1 MTEYTTRRS
10 VLRAVGGVAAT
21 TGIAGCSG
29 ALGGEVTLGA
39 IGFGG
44 GQYSSLQPPITQTL
58 KMAEKEINDAGG
70 IQGQDVEIKIRSSS
84 SRPQELRTV
93 MQTFAE
99 QDDVKAVV
107 GGVSG
112 ELVPIVDYL
121 KDFEIPII
129 SPYAGA
135 RYFDQHGGDKGTPDD
150 TSDDGWIWR
159 TEGSDTVYGAASA
172 LQCLDNDLTRV
183 AVMNDPSAGS
193 RSWRDSFTS
202 AIKKGGGSVAGTV
215 EFETGKSSYNS
226 EISELFENDF
236 DAWLLVGPRTDKTTI
251 VRQWANSDHG
261 GQLLLDNNL
270 GEKLRKG
277 IGEPGKG
284 GWICASAQGGGPN
297 RKRVTQ
303 KYNEFTDVEANTF
316 ITKMYDAAMSASLA
330 LEAADEVS
338 AVGCE
343 KNIGP
348 IGRQGGTKVA
358 SFAKGKDALD
368 GGSANLQ
375 GASSKLN
382 YTKYGNVIPP
392 IGVYR
397 VTPDEFVQFKTI
409 DTSDLKEIADI

>member
-1 MTEYTTRRS
+1 M
-10 VLRAVGGVAAT
+10 GGAAAT
-21 TGIAGCSG
+21 TSIAGCSG
-29 ALGGEVTLGA
+29 ALGGKVTLGA

-44 GQYSSLQPPITQTL
+44 GQYSSLQPPITKTV
-58 KMAEKEINDAGG
+58 KMAEQEINDAGG
-70 IQGQDVEIKIRSSS
+70 IQGQDVEIKVRSSS

-93 MQTFAE
+93 MQTFVE
-99 QDDVKAVV
+99 QDDAKAIV

-112 ELVPIVDYL
+112 ELVPIFDYL
-121 KDFEIPII
+121 KGFETPII

-135 RYFDQHGGDKGTPDD
+135 RFFDQHGGDNGTPDD

-159 TEGSDTVYGAASA
+159 TEGSDTVYAAASA
-172 LQCLDNDLTRV
+172 LQCLNNDLNRV

-193 RSWRDSFTS
+193 RSWRNSFTS
-202 AIKKGGGSVAGTV
+202 AIKNGDGSVAGTV

-226 EISELFENDF
+226 ELSELFDNDF

-251 VRQWANSDHG
+251 VRQWANSDYG

-270 GEKLRKG
+270 GEKLLEG

-284 GWICASAQGGGPN
+284 SWICASSEGGGPN
-297 RKRVTQ
+297 RDRVLDM
-303 KYNEFTDVEANTF
+303 YNEFTDVEPNTF
-316 ITKMYDAAMSASLA
+316 IGKMYDATISAALA
-330 LEAADEVS
+330 LQAADEVS

-343 KNIGP
+343 KH
-348 IGRQGGTKVA
+348 IGRIGRKGGKTVA
-358 SFAKGKDALD
+358 SFSDGKDALESN
-368 GGSANLQ
+368 GSVNLQ

-397 VTPDEFVQFKTI
+397 VTPDEFKQFKTI
-409 DTSDLKEIADI
+409 DTSDLKGIADF